1 MREKHAEQIGVA
13 FRERPLHRIR
23 EAGRIW
29 IRLRLRL
36 SAKGDVVWRGVAQ
49 ASIKPDA
56 PAAKREALLRDA
68 IREVL
73 KRFPPKP

>member
-1 MREKHAEQIGVA
+1 MGQQFSGRAGNAIGIDHKAMPPQNQGSHVLD
-13 FRERPLHRIR
+13 F
-23 EAGRIW
+23 
-29 IRLRLRL
+29 